1 MPRLASRGVAT
12 SSISGRLRPAAA
24 QVGQTGLRQIYG
36 DVWEWTRS
44 SFAPYPRFKPAE
56 GAVGEYNGKFMSGQ
70 FVLRGGSCATPADHM
85 RPSYRNFFPPDA
97 RWQFSGLRLAGD
109 VDRLDLVESKLG
121 QQKAFR
127 ADVLAGLGR
136 QQKTLP
142 SRWLY
147 DQRGSELFEEIT
159 RLDEYYLTRTET
171 AILRHH
177 AEEMAELCGEGA
189 VLLEY
194 GAGAA
199 IKSEILINA
208 LDAPRMYAPIDIA
221 ADFLAETVER
231 FRDRF
236 PDLPTRPI
244 ITDFTADFDI
254 PADIPAR
261 PRTAFFPG
269 STLGN
274 LLPPDARALLRR
286 MREHV
291 GHSGKAI
298 IGVDLRK
305 DIQTLIA
312 AYDDKQGVTAEFNLN
327 LLVRINRELSGDF
340 ALDAFAHEARW
351 NERESAIEMHIVSR
365 RAQVVSV
372 AGRSFSFA
380 QGETIHTETCRKFDV
395 AGLAHSAQRSGWRVD
410 KIWSDPAEL
419 FAVFGLSA
427 EQ

>member
-1 MPRLASRGVAT
+1 M
-12 SSISGRLRPAAA
+12 
-24 QVGQTGLRQIYG
+24 
-36 DVWEWTRS
+36 
-44 SFAPYPRFKPAE
+44 
-56 GAVGEYNGKFMSGQ
+56 
-70 FVLRGGSCATPADHM
+70 
-85 RPSYRNFFPPDA
+85 
-97 RWQFSGLRLAGD
+97 
-109 VDRLDLVESKLG
+109 LDLVESKLS
-121 QQKAFR
+121 QHEAFR
-127 ADVLAGLGR
+127 ADVLAGLSQR
-136 QQKTLP
+136 QKTLP

-171 AILRHH
+171 AILRGH
-177 AEEMAELCGEGA
+177 AEEMAALCGEGA

-199 IKSEILINA
+199 IKSEILIDA
-208 LDAPRMYAPIDIA
+208 LHAPRMYAPIDIA
-221 ADFLAETVER
+221 ADFLVETVER

-236 PDLPTRPI
+236 PELPTRPI
-244 ITDFTADFDI
+244 ITDFTVDFDI

-261 PRTAFFPG
+261 PRAAFFPG

-274 LLPPDARALLRR
+274 LGPSDAAALLGR

-291 GHSGKAI
+291 GHNGKAI

-312 AYDDKQGVTAEFNLN
+312 AYDDKLGVTADFNLN
-327 LLVRINRELSGDF
+327 LLVRINRELDGDF
-340 ALDAFAHEARW
+340 ALDGFAHEARW
-351 NERESAIEMHIVSR
+351 NERESAIEMHIVSL
-365 RAQVVSV
+365 RAQVASV

-395 AGLAHSAQRSGWRVD
+395 AGFAHAAQRAGWRVD

-419 FAVFGLSA
+419 FAAFGLTA
-427 EQ
+427 GA

>member
-1 MPRLASRGVAT
+1 M
-12 SSISGRLRPAAA
+12 
-24 QVGQTGLRQIYG
+24 
-36 DVWEWTRS
+36 
-44 SFAPYPRFKPAE
+44 
-56 GAVGEYNGKFMSGQ
+56 
-70 FVLRGGSCATPADHM
+70 
-85 RPSYRNFFPPDA
+85 
-97 RWQFSGLRLAGD
+97 
-109 VDRLDLVESKLG
+109 LDLVESKLS
-121 QQKAFR
+121 QHEAFR
-127 ADVLAGLGR
+127 ADVLAGLSR
-136 QQKTLP
+136 RQKTLP

-171 AILRHH
+171 AILRRH
-177 AEEMAELCGEGA
+177 AEEMAALCGDGI

-199 IKSEILINA
+199 IKSEILIDA
-208 LDAPRMYAPIDIA
+208 LHAPRMYAPIDIA
-221 ADFLAETVER
+221 ADFLVETVER

-261 PRTAFFPG
+261 PRAAFFPG

-274 LLPPDARALLRR
+274 LLPPDAAALLRR

-305 DIQTLIA
+305 DIETLIA
-312 AYDDKQGVTAEFNLN
+312 AYDDKRGVTAEFNLN
-327 LLVRINRELSGDF
+327 LLVRINRELDGDF
-340 ALDAFAHEARW
+340 ALNGFAHEARW
-351 NERESAIEMHIVSR
+351 NERESAIEMHIVSL

-395 AGLAHSAQRSGWRVD
+395 AGFAHAAQRSGWRVD
-410 KIWSDPAEL
+410 KIWSDPARL

-427 EQ
+427 EG

>member
-1 MPRLASRGVAT
+1 M
-12 SSISGRLRPAAA
+12 
-24 QVGQTGLRQIYG
+24 
-36 DVWEWTRS
+36 
-44 SFAPYPRFKPAE
+44 
-56 GAVGEYNGKFMSGQ
+56 
-70 FVLRGGSCATPADHM
+70 
-85 RPSYRNFFPPDA
+85 
-97 RWQFSGLRLAGD
+97 
-109 VDRLDLVESKLG
+109 LDLVESKLS
-121 QQKAFR
+121 QHEALR
-127 ADVLAGLGR
+127 SDVLAGLSR

-159 RLDEYYLTRTET
+159 RLEEYYLTRTET
-171 AILRHH
+171 AILRRH
-177 AEEMAELCGEGA
+177 ADEMAALCGKGV

-199 IKSEILINA
+199 IKSEILIDA
-208 LDAPRMYAPIDIA
+208 LQAPQMYAPIDIA

-254 PADIPAR
+254 PAGVPAR
-261 PRTAFFPG
+261 PRAAFFPG

-274 LLPPDARALLRR
+274 LLPSDACALLRR
-286 MREHV
+286 MREHA
-291 GHSGKAI
+291 GRTGKAI

-305 DIQTLIA
+305 DIETLIA

-327 LLVRINRELSGDF
+327 LLVRINRELGGDF
-340 ALDAFAHEARW
+340 SLEAFAHEARW

-365 RAQVVSV
+365 KAQVVSV
-372 AGRSFSFA
+372 AGHSFA
-380 QGETIHTETCRKFDV
+380 FAEGETIHTETCRKFDI
-395 AGLAHSAQRSGWRVD
+395 AGFAHAAQRSGWRVE
-410 KIWSDPAEL
+410 KIWSDPAQL

-427 EQ
+427 EG

>member
-1 MPRLASRGVAT
+1 M
-12 SSISGRLRPAAA
+12 
-24 QVGQTGLRQIYG
+24 
-36 DVWEWTRS
+36 
-44 SFAPYPRFKPAE
+44 
-56 GAVGEYNGKFMSGQ
+56 
-70 FVLRGGSCATPADHM
+70 
-85 RPSYRNFFPPDA
+85 
-97 RWQFSGLRLAGD
+97 
-109 VDRLDLVESKLG
+109 LDLVESKLS
-121 QQKAFR
+121 QHEAFR
-127 ADVLAGLGR
+127 ADVLAGLSQR
-136 QQKTLP
+136 QKTLP

-171 AILRHH
+171 AILRRH
-177 AEEMAELCGEGA
+177 AEEMAALCGDGI

-199 IKSEILINA
+199 IKSEILIDA
-208 LDAPRMYAPIDIA
+208 LHAPRLYAPIDIA

-236 PDLPTRPI
+236 PELPTRPI
-244 ITDFTADFDI
+244 IADFTVDFDI

-261 PRTAFFPG
+261 PRAAFFPG

-274 LLPPDARALLRR
+274 LLPSDAGALLRR

-291 GHSGKAI
+291 GQSGKAI

-327 LLVRINRELSGDF
+327 LLVRINRELGGDF
-340 ALDAFAHEARW
+340 ALGAFAHEARW
-351 NERESAIEMHIVSR
+351 NERESAIEMHIVSLKPQ
-365 RAQVVSV
+365 AVSV
-372 AGRSFSFA
+372 AGRRFA
-380 QGETIHTETCRKFDV
+380 FAEGETIHTETCRKFDV
-395 AGLAHSAQRSGWRVD
+395 AGFAHSAQRSGWRVD
-410 KIWSDPAEL
+410 KLWSDPADL

-427 EQ
+427 EG